1 MAPTP
6 GSIHRRPRRDSKIA
20 DLWPWIRARRSPWT
34 ADAAALAISASPR
47 RVRAVLRA
55 MAEAGLISVVEE
67 AERHGKWTP
76 ARWSLTEAGRGVTQA
91 PILIVDRGSPVG
103 VRIPAVPDSKA
114 ALEPLVAEKGLVSTA
129 AHLRVHLETLHGL
142 LDGSVKLMTGDPAAG
157 RIGPGAA
164 GDR

>member
-20 DLWPWIRARRSPWT
+20 GLWPWIRARRSPWT

-55 MAEAGLISVVEE
+55 MAEAGLIGVV
-67 AERHGKWTP
+67 ADSERHGKWTP
-76 ARWSLTEAGRGVTQA
+76 ARWSLTEAGRGVNQA

-103 VRIPAVPDSKA
+103 VRIPAAPDSRA
-114 ALEPLVAEKGLVSTA
+114 ALEPLVAAKGLASA
-129 AHLRVHLETLHGL
+129 AEHLGIHLETLRGL
-142 LDGSVKLMTGDPAAG
+142 LDGSVRLMTGDPASS
-157 RIGPGAA
+157 RIGPGSA